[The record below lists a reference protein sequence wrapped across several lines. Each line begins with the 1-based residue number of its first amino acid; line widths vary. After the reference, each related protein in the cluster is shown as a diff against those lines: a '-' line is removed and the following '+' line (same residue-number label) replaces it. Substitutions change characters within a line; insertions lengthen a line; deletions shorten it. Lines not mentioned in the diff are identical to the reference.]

1 MTSAE
6 IRQSF
11 LDYFRERGHRIV
23 ASSPLVPGDDPTLLF
38 TNAGM
43 NQFKDLF
50 LGAERRDYRRAT
62 TSQKCM
68 RVSGKHND
76 LENVGPSLRHHTFF
90 EMLGNFSFGDYFKT
104 DAIPF
109 AWELL
114 TDVWDLPAERLYAT
128 VFKGEDGIP
137 RDDEAYGI
145 WERLVPP
152 SRIAELGA
160 AENFWAMGETG
171 PCGRCSEI
179 HYHRGDH
186 LPCSA
191 ERCLGIDCDCDRYV
205 EIWNNVFMEFERRSD
220 GSLTPLPAPS
230 IDTGM
235 GLERIVA
242 VLQDKLSNYD
252 TDLFTPLLAAIGE
265 RAGTEYGPLA
275 GRPSNHTSDVSLRVI
290 ADHLRAMTFL
300 IADGVV
306 PSNEWRGY
314 VLRKIMRRAMRHGKK
329 LGLTEPFLHDLA
341 GVVIGEMA
349 GAYPEL
355 EANRDAIVST
365 VHREETQFDRVLR
378 DGLPHLEEALTDA
391 CGAGLADGPGGSAG
405 AASGAGLADGSGSGA
420 EMASGAGSGAGSG
433 SGMVPGDVAFR
444 LYDTFGMPLDFIED
458 MAQARSLQVDRAGFE
473 RAMEAQRTRARAG
486 AAFGGAQESEFTVT
500 TGPYMLTAT
509 GDPHFGPQ
517 RFDGYETTTTRSGVT
532 HLFRRDG
539 KGASL
544 TGVDALTPD
553 EEGYVVLDRTPFY
566 LEAGG
571 QVSDTGRLAE
581 KNVNAAVEDVVRLKP
596 AWPRMHLAA
605 VREGELRIG
614 DEVTAEVDAERR
626 DAIRRNHTATHL
638 LHAALRRIVGTHVR
652 QKGSLVAPDRLRFDF
667 SHHEAV
673 TPEQLG
679 EIERLVNDHV
689 FMMNQAV
696 ETEERSTEEAIAAG
710 AMALFGEKYGD
721 RVRVVTVPGFSVELC
736 GGTHCGRTGD
746 IGTFIITHEG
756 GVAAGVR
763 RIEAVTGATAVETF
777 QGRGDERSLLAYAH
791 ESTAD
796 QAMEAVG
803 QLQNLR
809 FRRPV
814 NTKLADRAAKTVG
827 KLAVDYKR
835 VLRENE
841 RLKVRAAMAGGAEA
855 PGQDADAAEVD
866 GIRIVTRVVSGLE
879 PGALRTL
886 ADSLRDRLGSGVVVL
901 ASDNDGKAAL
911 VVSVTR
917 DLTDRV
923 HAGNLIKAL
932 APIVDGRG
940 GGRPDFAQAGG
951 KRTDRLHSIVPE
963 SRTAV
968 GRLLAGA

>member
-1 MTSAE
+1 MTRMTSAE

-11 LDYFRERGHRIV
+11 LEYFRERGHRVV

-50 LGAERRDYRRAT
+50 LGAERREYRRAT
-62 TSQKCM
+62 TAQKCM

-114 TDVWDLPAERLYAT
+114 TKAWGLPAERLHAT
-128 VFKGEDGIP
+128 VFKGEDGVP
-137 RDDEAYGI
+137 RDDEAWAI
-145 WERLVPP
+145 WERLVPA

-160 AENFWAMGETG
+160 AESFWAMGETG

-191 ERCLGIDCDCDRYV
+191 EHCLGIDCDCDRYV
-205 EIWNNVFMEFERRSD
+205 EIWNNVFMEFERRAD

-252 TDLFTPLLAAIGE
+252 TDLFTPLLSAIGE
-265 RAGTEYGPLA
+265 RAGKEYGPLA
-275 GRPSNHTSDVSLRVI
+275 GRPANDTSDVSLRVI

-314 VLRKIMRRAMRHGKK
+314 VLRKIMRRAMRHGKR
-329 LGLTEPFLHDLA
+329 LGLTEPFLHELT
-341 GVVIGEMA
+341 GVVIAEMG

-355 EANRDAIVST
+355 ETSREVIASVVR
-365 VHREETQFDRVLR
+365 REETQFDRVLR
-378 DGLPHLEEALTDA
+378 DGLPHLEAAL
-391 CGAGLADGPGGSAG
+391 AGADGMQRI
-405 AASGAGLADGSGSGA
+405 LDG
-420 EMASGAGSGAGSG
+420 E
-433 SGMVPGDVAFR
+433 VAFR
-444 LYDTFGMPLDFIED
+444 LYDTYGIPRDFIED
-458 MAQARSLQVDRAGFE
+458 MAQSRSVDFDAKGFE
-473 RAMEAQRTRARAG
+473 RAMDEQRTRARAG
-486 AAFGGAQESEFTVT
+486 GAFGGDQAQVDIVSGGDGIHFDTESFV
-500 TGPYMLTAT
+500 
-509 GDPHFGPQ
+509 
-517 RFDGYETTTTRSGVT
+517 GYETTSTTSVVT
-532 HLFRRDG
+532 HIFRRNESG
-539 KGASL
+539 
-544 TGVDALTPD
+544 TTLTPID
-553 EEGYVVLDRTPFY
+553 VLNAGEKGHVVLQTTPFY

-571 QVSDTGRLAE
+571 QVSDTGRLFQDG
-581 KNVNAAVEDVVRLKP
+581 AVEAEVRHIERIRL
-596 AWPRMHLAA
+596 AWPRMHVIT
-605 VREGELRIG
+605 VRDGALRVG
-614 DEVTAEVDAERR
+614 DTVEAEVDAERR

-652 QKGSLVAPDRLRFDF
+652 QKGSLVAPDRLRFDI
-667 SHHEAV
+667 SHHEPV
-673 TPEQLG
+673 TPDQLG
-679 EIERLVNDHV
+679 EIEGLVNEHIYKT
-689 FMMNQAV
+689 NQTV
-696 ETEERSTEEAIAAG
+696 ETEERSTEDAIAAG

-746 IGTFIITHEG
+746 IGTFIIMHEG

-796 QAMEAVG
+796 RAVEAVG

-827 KLAVDYKR
+827 KLAADYKR

-841 RLKVRAAMAGGAEA
+841 RLRVQAAMAGGAEA
-855 PGQDADAAEVD
+855 QGQEADTAEVD
-866 GIRIVTRVVSGLE
+866 GIPVVSRVVSGLE

-886 ADSLRDRLGSGVVVL
+886 ADSLRNRLGSGVVVL

-917 DLTDRV
+917 DLTARV
-923 HAGNLIKAL
+923 HAGRLVTEL
-932 APIVDGRG
+932 APIVGGRG

-951 KRTDRLHSIVPE
+951 RQIDRIDSIVPE

-968 GRLLAGA
+968 SRMLAGS

>member
-1 MTSAE
+1 MTRMTSAE
-6 IRQSF
+6 IRRSF
-11 LDYFRERGHRIV
+11 LDYFRQRGHRVV

-50 LGAERRDYRRAT
+50 LGAERREYRRAA
-62 TSQKCM
+62 SAQKCM

-114 TDVWDLPAERLYAT
+114 TEVWGLPAERLHAT
-128 VFKGEDGIP
+128 VFRGGEGVP
-137 RDDEAYGI
+137 RDDEAYAV
-145 WERLVPP
+145 WERLVPA

-186 LPCSA
+186 LPCPA
-191 ERCLGIDCDCDRYV
+191 ERCLGIDCACDRYV
-205 EIWNNVFMEFERRSD
+205 EIWNNVFMEFERRAD

-252 TDLFTPLLAAIGE
+252 TDLFTPLLAAVGE
-265 RAGTEYGPLA
+265 RAGAEYGPLA
-275 GRPSNHTSDVSLRVI
+275 GRPSNGAGDVSLRVI

-329 LGLTEPFLHDLA
+329 LGLTEPFLHALA
-341 GVVIGEMA
+341 GVVIDEMA

-355 EANRDAIVST
+355 EANRQAIVST
-365 VHREETQFDRVLR
+365 VHREEKQFDRVLR
-378 DGLPHLEEALTDA
+378 DGLPHLEDAL
-391 CGAGLADGPGGSAG
+391 AG
-405 AASGAGLADGSGSGA
+405 AERARRVLDGAA
-420 EMASGAGSGAGSG
+420 
-433 SGMVPGDVAFR
+433 AFR
-444 LYDTFGMPLDFIED
+444 LYDTFGMPFDFIED
-458 MAQARSLQVDRAGFE
+458 VAQSRALQVDRPGFE
-473 RAMEAQRTRARAG
+473 RALEAQRARARAG
-486 AAFGGAQESEFTVT
+486 AAFGGARETEVTVT
-500 TGPYMLTAT
+500 AGPHALAAA
-509 GDPHFGPQ
+509 GEPRFGPQ
-517 RFDGYETTTTRSGVT
+517 RFDGYETTRTRSGVT
-532 HLFRRDG
+532 HLFRRGADG
-539 KGASL
+539 AGLAS
-544 TGVDALTPD
+544 VDALTAG

-571 QVSDTGRLAE
+571 QVSDTGRLAADG
-581 KNVNAAVEDVVRLKP
+581 VDAAVDGVVRLKP

-605 VREGELRIG
+605 VREGELRVG
-614 DEVTAEVDAERR
+614 GEVTAEVDAERR
-626 DAIRRNHTATHL
+626 ADVRRNHTATHL
-638 LHAALRRIVGTHVR
+638 LHAALRAIVGAHVR
-652 QKGSLVAPDRLRFDF
+652 QAGSLVAPDRLRFDVT
-667 SHHEAV
+667 HHEPV
-673 TPEQLG
+673 TPGQLR
-679 EIERLVNDHV
+679 EIERLVNGRV
-689 FMMNQAV
+689 FGNQAV

-710 AMALFGEKYGD
+710 AMALFGEKYGE
-721 RVRVVTVPGFSVELC
+721 RVRVVTVRGFSVELC
-736 GGTHCGRTGD
+736 GGTHCRATGEV
-746 IGTFIITHEG
+746 GPFVITHEG

-763 RIEAVTGATAVETF
+763 RIEAVTGPAAV
-777 QGRGDERSLLAYAH
+777 QLLQERQQTLAGLLR
-791 ESTAD
+791 TLGAD
-796 QAMEAVG
+796 AEHAAAALKR
-803 QLQNLR
+803 LQTDA
-809 FRRPV
+809 RR
-814 NTKLADRAAKTVG
+814 LA
-827 KLAVDYKR
+827 
-835 VLRENE
+835 REVE
-841 RLKVRAAMAGGAEA
+841 RLQVQAALGGGAAGPE
-855 PGQDADAAEVD
+855 PDDGAAEVD
-866 GIRIVTRVVSGLE
+866 GVRVVTRVVSGLD
-879 PGALRTL
+879 PGALRAL

-901 ASDNDGKAAL
+901 ASDVGGKAAL

-917 DLTDRV
+917 DLTKRV
-923 HAGNLIKAL
+923 HAGDLIREL
-932 APIVDGRG
+932 VPLVDGRG

-951 KRTDRLHSIVPE
+951 RRTDRLDALVPE
-963 SRTAV
+963 SRSAV

>member
-114 TDVWDLPAERLYAT
+114 THVWDLPAERLYAT

-137 RDDEAYGI
+137 RDDEAYAI

-191 ERCLGIDCDCDRYV
+191 ERCFGIDCDCDRYV

-275 GRPSNHTSDVSLRVI
+275 GRPANDASDVSLRVI

-329 LGLTEPFLHDLA
+329 LGLTEPFLHELA
-341 GVVIGEMA
+341 GVVIAEMG

-355 EANRDAIVST
+355 EANREAIVST

-378 DGLPHLEEALTDA
+378 EGLPHLEEAL
-391 CGAGLADGPGGSAG
+391 AG
-405 AASGAGLADGSGSGA
+405 AERMQRVLDGRL
-420 EMASGAGSGAGSG
+420 
-433 SGMVPGDVAFR
+433 AFR

-458 MAQARSLQVDRAGFE
+458 MAQSRSIDIDKEVFE
-473 RAMEAQRTRARAG
+473 RAMDEQRNRARAG
-486 AAFGGAQESEFTVT
+486 ATFGGGQESEVSVT
-500 TGPYMLTAT
+500 AGPYMLTAT
-509 GDPHFGPQ
+509 GEPHFGRQ
-517 RFDGYETTTTRSGVT
+517 RFDGYETTSTRSGVT

-539 KGASL
+539 NGASL
-544 TGVDALTPD
+544 TGVEALAPG
-553 EEGYVVLDRTPFY
+553 EAGYVVLDRTPFY

-571 QVSDTGRLAE
+571 QVSDIGRLSD
-581 KNVNAAVEDVVRLKP
+581 KNVEAPVEDVVRLKP

-605 VREGELRIG
+605 VREGELRVG
-614 DEVTAEVDAERR
+614 EEVTAEVDANRR

-689 FMMNQAV
+689 FMMNQVV

-721 RVRVVTVPGFSVELC
+721 RVRVVTVPGFSIELC

-814 NTKLADRAAKTVG
+814 NTKLADRAARTVG

-841 RLKVRAAMAGGAEA
+841 RLKVRAAMASGAER